1 MAGTLL
7 RQVRVVD
14 PASQMDQIQDVL
26 ITDGRFGA
34 IAPTLDIDTEGM
46 EVIDGTGQVLAPGL
60 IDLYSHSGEP
70 GNESRET
77 LAALMAGAI
86 AGGLYAGGHLTRYRP
101 RFGQSRCP
109 TPPGRYRR

>member
-46 EVIDGTGQVLAPGL
+46 EVIDGTG
-60 IDLYSHSGEP
+60 
-70 GNESRET
+70 
-77 LAALMAGAI
+77 
-86 AGGLYAGGHLTRYRP
+86 
-101 RFGQSRCP
+101 
-109 TPPGRYRR
+109 